1 MKLIKSSIIAFF
13 LCGVM
18 NAFAQSPSPAVWLK
32 MDDIAGN
39 GTITNYGD
47 STCKA
52 KAKVDKPVV
61 YADGERGNVLSFL
74 STSSKISL
82 FNSGYIGV
90 SGNRARTYSMWIKPK
105 ESFDGSVS
113 LVSCA
118 ATKSTPGNPNFVIS
132 IPDNKSI
139 QTFIGGRSK
148 SPKMRYGNY
157 FSSDIVDDASAWHM
171 ISIVY
176 EADTIYAY
184 KDGQAYAK
192 KHYCEGGLN
201 TELKWVVLFDKYLGY
216 ASDFR
221 IYEAALTPDQIQQ
234 LFTESSTSAS
244 SEVQ

>member
-1 MKLIKSSIIAFF
+1 MKSIKTLFITIF
-13 LCGVM
+13 LCGVFNM
-18 NAFAQSPSPAVWLK
+18 LAQLPSPAVWLK
-32 MDDIAGN
+32 MDDIASD
-39 GTITNYGD
+39 GTLTNYGD
-47 STCKA
+47 QSCIA
-52 KAKVDKPVV
+52 KAKVTKPVV
-61 YADGERGNVLSFL
+61 YSDEERGNVLSFS

-90 SGNRARTYSMWIKPK
+90 SGDNVRTYSMWINPK

-118 ATKSTPGNPNFVIS
+118 ATKSTLGNPNFVIS

-139 QTFIGGRSK
+139 QTFIGGSSK

-157 FSSDIVDDASAWHM
+157 FSSDVAGDASAWHM

-184 KDGQAYAK
+184 KDGQAYDK
-192 KHYCEGGLN
+192 THYCEGGLN
-201 TELKWVVLFDKYLGY
+201 TELKWVALFDKFLGY

-234 LFTESSTSAS
+234 LFTESSMSAS